1 MNPRSKFFASCS
13 PVSALGT
20 VIVSAVVLWVPTLRA
35 QKAELQERV
44 GDLKASMAKN
54 KEALSHYTW
63 EETVTIYLKGEEKKQ
78 ERFQVRNGPDG
89 KPQKTQID
97 APSSQSSAGGGG
109 GKHGGRLKEHIVEK
123 KKEQFEEDAQR
134 MKSLMSRYIPPDKDL
149 IQDAYS
155 KGNISIT
162 PDAAGA
168 NVMKLTIKDYVKPGD
183 SLNLTFDKAQKQ
195 LTGIGVSTYLDSPS
209 DAINLAVTF
218 GKLADGTNHV
228 STTSF
233 ESTSRKLMVKTLN
246 SDYTKL

>member
-1 MNPRSKFFASCS
+1 MNSRRKFFASRS

-20 VIVSAVVLWVPTLRA
+20 VIVSAAVLWVPTLRA

-44 GDLKASMAKN
+44 GDLKESMAKN

-63 EETVTIYLKGEEKKQ
+63 EETVTIYLKSEEKKQ

-97 APSSQSSAGGGG
+97 APSSQSSAAGG
-109 GKHGGRLKEHIVEK
+109 GKHGGRLKEHVVEK

-134 MKSLMSRYIPPDKDL
+134 MKSLMSRYLPPDKDL

-168 NVMKLTIKDYVKPGD
+168 NLTKLTIKDYVKPGD
-183 SLNLTFDKAQKQ
+183 SLNLTFDKTQKQ

-228 STTSF
+228 SATSF

-246 SDYTKL
+246 SDYSKL

>member
-1 MNPRSKFFASCS
+1 MNPRRKFFPSYS
-13 PVSALGT
+13 PVSALVT
-20 VIVSAVVLWVPTLRA
+20 VILSAVVLWVPTLRA
-35 QKAELQERV
+35 QKPELQERV
-44 GDLKASMAKN
+44 GDLKESMAKN

-97 APSSQSSAGGGG
+97 APSSQSAAAGG

-134 MKSLMSRYIPPDKDL
+134 MKSLISRYLPPDKDL

-155 KGNISIT
+155 KGNVSVT

-168 NVMKLTIKDYVKPGD
+168 NVVKLTIKDYVKPGD

-209 DAINLAVTF
+209 DAINLAVAF

-233 ESTSRKLMVKTLN
+233 ESTSRNLMVKTLN
-246 SDYTKL
+246 SDYSKL